1 MTTVD
6 ASLVQSALAGDRP
19 ALRQLVDALTPV
31 IHVRVAQVLLRN
43 PQTARRNI
51 EHEVADLTQEVFL
64 ALFAEGGRALKAWD
78 ATRGLS
84 FPNFVGLL
92 AGRLAITVL
101 RSGRR
106 NPFAQAPTDIDDL
119 EASAEPTPGPEPRAA
134 SRETLGVLLN
144 RLEQSLSPRGYELFC
159 RLFVEQESVES
170 VCSSTGLSS
179 DAVYAWRSR
188 LGKLVRTIASELET
202 EPALSEPAGAARI
215 TSRGGSR

>member
-6 ASLVQSALAGDRP
+6 AALVHSALAGDRA
-19 ALRQLVDALTPV
+19 ALRRLVDALTPV
-31 IHVRVAQVLLRN
+31 IQVRVAQVLLRT
-43 PQTARRNI
+43 PHTARRAI

-64 ALFAEGGRALKAWD
+64 SLFAENGRALRSWD

-101 RSGRR
+101 RSRRR
-106 NPFAQAPTDIDDL
+106 NPFAQAPTDLDDL

-134 SRETLGVLLN
+134 SRETLGAILD
-144 RLEQSLSPRGYELFC
+144 RLEQSLSPRGYGLFC
-159 RLFVEQESVES
+159 RLFIDQESVET
-170 VCSSTGLSS
+170 VCASTGLSA

-188 LGKLVRTIASELET
+188 LGKLVRSIAAELES
-202 EPALSEPAGAARI
+202 EPALSEAPPLARI
-215 TSRGGSR
+215 SSRGDPR